1 MSQRERLLGRLE
13 AIGKSVAA
21 SGRGLAVIGLGS
33 VGQERERLD
42 DYSDLD
48 FFVIV
53 EDGFKARYIEQ
64 LDWLGG
70 VASLAYAFRN
80 TGDGYKALFE
90 DGIFCEFAVFE
101 QAELRNIPYAPG
113 RIVWKRADVAES
125 IAEPVN
131 GPRSSAPGSAEWMVG
146 EALTNLYVGLCR
158 FRRGE
163 KLSAARFVQQYA
175 VDRVIELEEMKGNA
189 GGVKRDPFSGERRLE
204 QRHPELAARLPL
216 FVQGYER
223 TPESAEAI
231 LDHLGESWEINP
243 AMAEAIRRMCRGD

>member
-64 LDWLGG
+64 LDWLSG
-70 VASLAYAFRN
+70 VAPLAYVFRN

-131 GPRSSAPGSAEWMVG
+131 GSRSSAPGSAEWMVG

-175 VDRVIELEEMKGNA
+175 VDRLIELADLKAEKTGA
-189 GGVKRDPFSGERRLE
+189 GRDPFSGERRLE
-204 QRHPELAARLPL
+204 QRHPELAARLPS

-231 LDHLGESWEINP
+231 MDHLGESWEINP
-243 AMAEAIRRMCRGD
+243 AMAEAIRRMCRV